1 MKIRKFLEMFE
12 DRYDYT
18 RIIRILRKSH
28 GWGMGALQKVDDFES
43 DSEYFKNPI
52 DDNDYVEQFH
62 IYLTDLETGQMR
74 GKFQNKSG
82 LRVGKWQHG
91 IQVARPV
98 SIYNKLI

>member
-1 MKIRKFLEMFE
+1 MTIRKFNEWLE

-28 GWGMGALQKVDDFES
+28 GWGMGVMTHIDDFES
-43 DSEYFKNPI
+43 NPEYFKDPE

-62 IYLTDLETGQMR
+62 IYLTDLETGQLR
-74 GKFQNKSG
+74 GQFQNKQA
-82 LRVGKWQHG
+82 LRVGNWQHG
-91 IQVARPV
+91 VQVNRPV